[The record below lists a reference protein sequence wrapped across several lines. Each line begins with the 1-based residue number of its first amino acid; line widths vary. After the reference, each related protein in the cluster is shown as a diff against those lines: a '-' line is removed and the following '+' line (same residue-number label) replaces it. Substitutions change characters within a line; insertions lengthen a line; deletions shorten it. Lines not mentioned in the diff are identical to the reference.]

1 MSPIYTGDDREAGSR
16 IVCGRGS
23 VERVGEAAVQG
34 PDWLQSQDWLGAL
47 HYCHKLVYH
56 TPSMFLELCHSH
68 TLQRWY
74 YTTNNIMRAVNE
86 VGKLI
91 PADKDLSIP
100 VPTKVRTQ
108 YLK

>member
-47 HYCHKLVYH
+47 DYCHKLVYH
-56 TPSMFLELCHSH
+56 TPSMFLELSFIH
-68 TLQRWY
+68 TPAMD
-74 YTTNNIMRAVNE
+74 NIIQPIMLCA
-86 VGKLI
+86 
-91 PADKDLSIP
+91 
-100 VPTKVRTQ
+100 Q
-108 YLK
+108 